1 MRALARAGL
10 VSPRR
15 GERHEYRFSF
25 TDLIVMRTARD
36 LLAAGVPFARVR
48 RSLANLKHQLPDGH
62 SLTGVRVQADG
73 ARVVVREGREIWDP
87 ETKQALL
94 DFDVAELAQ
103 RVAPLARDA
112 AIRAADL
119 EPALPARDWFEIGC
133 DLETACPGEARAAYR
148 RALEADPESAD
159 AHVNLGRLLHES
171 GDVKAAERHYRA
183 ALAIRPTDLT
193 ALFNFGVALEDLGR
207 LKEARAA
214 YRETLLADPD
224 HADAHFNLAG
234 VLERMGRKPDAL
246 KHLKA
251 YRQLIAQ
258 RGWDSDDLSI

>member
-10 VSPRR
+10 VNPRR
-15 GERHEYRFSF
+15 GRRREYRFSF

-48 RSLANLKHQLPDGH
+48 RSLANLQHQLPDGR

-73 ARVVVREGREIWDP
+73 TRVVVRQDGEIWDP
-87 ETKQALL
+87 ETKQTVL
-94 DFDVAELAQ
+94 DFDVADLAR

-112 AIRAADL
+112 ATRAADL
-119 EPALPARDWFEIGC
+119 EPALPSHDWFEIAC
-133 DLETACPGEARAAYR
+133 DLEIASPGEACDAYR

-171 GDVKAAERHYRA
+171 GDVKTAESHYRA
-183 ALAIRPTDLT
+183 ALGVRPTDLT
-193 ALFNFGVALEDLGR
+193 ALFNLGVALEDLGR

-234 VLERMGRKPDAL
+234 VLGRIGRKPDAL

-251 YRQLIAQ
+251 YRQLITQ
-258 RGWDSDDLSI
+258 RGWDSDSAH